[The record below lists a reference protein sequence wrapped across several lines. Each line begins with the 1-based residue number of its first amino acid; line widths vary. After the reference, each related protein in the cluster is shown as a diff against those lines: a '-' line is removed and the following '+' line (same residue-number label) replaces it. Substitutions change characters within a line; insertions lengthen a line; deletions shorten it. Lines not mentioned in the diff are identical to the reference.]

1 MVLWQFPI
9 CWRCFYL
16 EEKYSIQ
23 KNKKRNQTGFKKK
36 NQVCICQKNKSQA
49 NLYPK
54 YMKQIYTGIGI
65 INRRHDCEYN
75 RSSAS
80 SPKNSCVLKGTY
92 LPNQASEYSRL
103 HRSVWKKNN
112 IIRMRKP
119 VLICRFDLH
128 IRT

>member
-65 INRRHDCEYN
+65 INRRHDCEY
-75 RSSAS
+75 
-80 SPKNSCVLKGTY
+80 L
-92 LPNQASEYSRL
+92 Q
-103 HRSVWKKNN
+103 
-112 IIRMRKP
+112 I
-119 VLICRFDLH
+119 
-128 IRT
+128 